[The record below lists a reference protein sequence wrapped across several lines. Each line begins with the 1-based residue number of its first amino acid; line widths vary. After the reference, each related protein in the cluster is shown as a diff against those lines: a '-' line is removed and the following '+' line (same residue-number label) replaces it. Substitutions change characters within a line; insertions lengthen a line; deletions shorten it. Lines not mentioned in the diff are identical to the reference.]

1 MRILILEDEPIIA
14 IDLADIVKDSVDAE
28 IVHAMN
34 LKQATEA
41 LEGEIDFALLDIAV
55 GLAGET
61 SLPLARKLMSRGIPF
76 CFVSS
81 CLDRLPPSF
90 DTVPQL
96 SKPFRERDVHGMLPL
111 AA

>member
-14 IDLADIVKDSVDAE
+14 IDLADIVGDMVDAE

-34 LKQATEA
+34 LEQATDA
-41 LEGEIDFALLDIAV
+41 LKGEIDFALLDIAV
-55 GLAGET
+55 GRAGET
-61 SLPLARKLMSRGIPF
+61 SLPLARHLMSRGTPF

-81 CLDRLPPSF
+81 CLEWLPPSF
-90 DTVPQL
+90 DSVPQL
-96 SKPFRERDVHGMLPL
+96 AKPFRERDVHGMLPI